1 MPTISQLP
9 AVSQATAAD
18 QVPISQ
24 AGSACSISV
33 GTLLAGTQPAILV
46 ASGNLLG
53 RTSLGPGGPDPV
65 DVGIGLLLNTD
76 TLVATGA
83 DHANFPVQTTLTLSD
98 DAVLSSDGIPKLL
111 QLSLLR
117 GLFSPGSNVSIDQY
131 GTISAAPMG
140 ETSEYS
146 ITNLPTVTTISPRDL
161 VAISQSGSDHTIT
174 YADLIDGETIN
185 QAPVAAAVSDTD
197 TFLVAQGGEAMLAQT
212 LAAVWAWL
220 SSKLSSYLLPG
231 LELTENTVLN
241 ENAHN
246 GRILICS
253 QAITVSAEPTN
264 LSSGFR
270 CELVNLSPGSVAL
283 GNGIMTS
290 CGTSDIG
297 PSQAAT
303 LTCVTYS
310 GGTLIYAW
318 TGAPSSSLAAP
329 EQVDGLVVISESAS
343 TIMLGWTAVSPVPA
357 GYTVQYRVNGA
368 SGWSTAPSV
377 TVPECTVAGLV
388 AATTYDFVVSAVND
402 VGAGVP
408 SGIVSA
414 TTSVALSSPGQMT
427 GFAGSNATTNSISLN
442 WSAAVTGGTPSSYTV
457 QYRQTGA
464 TPWSAVVSDLTS
476 MSCTVDGL
484 APGTSYDFVV
494 FGVNGAGAGLSS
506 SIVTGTDVLDT

>member
-220 SSKLSSYLLPG
+220 SSKLSSYLLP
-231 LELTENTVLN
+231 
-241 ENAHN
+241 
-246 GRILICS
+246 
-253 QAITVSAEPTN
+253 
-264 LSSGFR
+264 
-270 CELVNLSPGSVAL
+270 
-283 GNGIMTS
+283 
-290 CGTSDIG
+290 
-297 PSQAAT
+297 
-303 LTCVTYS
+303 
-310 GGTLIYAW
+310 
-318 TGAPSSSLAAP
+318 
-329 EQVDGLVVISESAS
+329 
-343 TIMLGWTAVSPVPA
+343 
-357 GYTVQYRVNGA
+357 
-368 SGWSTAPSV
+368 
-377 TVPECTVAGLV
+377 
-388 AATTYDFVVSAVND
+388 
-402 VGAGVP
+402 
-408 SGIVSA
+408 
-414 TTSVALSSPGQMT
+414 
-427 GFAGSNATTNSISLN
+427 
-442 WSAAVTGGTPSSYTV
+442 
-457 QYRQTGA
+457 
-464 TPWSAVVSDLTS
+464 
-476 MSCTVDGL
+476 
-484 APGTSYDFVV
+484 APGL
-494 FGVNGAGAGLSS
+494 NGKHRLE
-506 SIVTGTDVLDT
+506 